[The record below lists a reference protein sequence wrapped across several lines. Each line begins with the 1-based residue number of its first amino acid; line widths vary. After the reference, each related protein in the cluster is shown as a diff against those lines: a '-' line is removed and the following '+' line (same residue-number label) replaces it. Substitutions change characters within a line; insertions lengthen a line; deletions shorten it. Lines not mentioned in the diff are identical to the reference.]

1 MIDDLLGWLGE
12 RIAQRPPGSR
22 PLVTLSYAQSL
33 DGCLTLHAGSPS
45 PISGPESLDVTHH
58 LRAAHDAILVGVGT
72 VLADDPSLRVRRVE
86 GRSPRPIVLD
96 SHLRTPPGARLLTLG
111 REPWI
116 AALESADPARRA
128 ALEAAGAEVLSL
140 PGGDDGRV
148 SLPALLEALAAR
160 GITSIM
166 VEGGAEV
173 ITSFLRAGLA
183 DLAVLTV
190 APVLAGGYHA
200 VGELGVEQWAR
211 LPHLRGMQNGQA
223 GEDLI
228 LWGELSRGG

>member
-45 PISGPESLDVTHH
+45 PISGPESLDMTHH
-58 LRAAHDAILVGVGT
+58 LRAAHDAILVGIGT
-72 VLADDPSLRVRRVE
+72 VLADDPSLRVYRVE

-111 REPWI
+111 RGPWL
-116 AALESADPARRA
+116 AARTGTSSGRRA
-128 ALEAAGAEVLSL
+128 ALEAAGAEVLAL
-140 PGGDDGRV
+140 PAGDDGRV
-148 SLPALLEALAAR
+148 SLPALLDTLAAR
-160 GITSIM
+160 GVASIM
-166 VEGGAEV
+166 VEGGAGV
-173 ITSFLRAGLA
+173 ITSFLRADLA

-200 VGELGVEQWAR
+200 VGELGVEHWER
-211 LPHLRGMQNGQA
+211 LPRLRGMRTMQA